1 MNKPPLQPEKNGR
14 QWLVNDIAGL
24 SRSVTEIDPS
34 KYVDEQAEDA
44 YEQALAK
51 WPVMTRLMG
60 LGKGSGRGRR

>member
-1 MNKPPLQPEKNGR
+1 MSKSSLRPEQNGR

-24 SRSVTEIDPS
+24 SQAVTEIDPS

-51 WPVMTRLMG
+51 WPVMGRLMG
-60 LGKGSGRGRR
+60 LVKRSGK